1 MVITNFNYLLNVT
14 PFICLFINFIEEYL
28 KREEKEMESSKE
40 PITVRVGKLNSQII
54 GKTKT
59 FHPIFN
65 REGLLDALQV
75 LYDECD
81 SDCLRNLDKNIA
93 NFVDDN
99 KKFITDV
106 KRARVNITDFEL
118 KNVIGR
124 GHFGEVHLVK
134 EKQTGDVYAMKII
147 KKHLSL
153 EERNVAFNEERNIM
167 AFSDSS
173 WITSLQYA
181 FQDSASLYFVMEYHP
196 GGDLLGLLYRQGGT
210 LPESAA
216 CFYLAELVNYYNKK
230 LSPDILILPLN
241 ILDYGHKRFASDG
254 FCT

>member
-1 MVITNFNYLLNVT
+1 
-14 PFICLFINFIEEYL
+14 
-28 KREEKEMESSKE
+28 MERTKE
-40 PITVRVGKLNSQII
+40 PISVRIGKLNSQII

-59 FHPIFN
+59 FHHIFN

-81 SDCLRNLDKNIA
+81 SDCLRNLDKNVA
-93 NFVDDN
+93 NFVEEN

-106 KRARVNITDFEL
+106 KEARVNLSDFEL

-124 GHFGEVHLVK
+124 GHFGEVYMIK
-134 EKQTGDVYAMKII
+134 EKQTGDIYAMKII
-147 KKHLSL
+147 KKHRSL

-167 AFSDSS
+167 AFSESL
-173 WITSLQYA
+173 WITMLQYA
-181 FQDSASLYFVMEYHP
+181 FQDSANLYFVMEYHP

-216 CFYLAELVNYYNKK
+216 SFYLAELVKYNQ
-230 LSPDILILPLN
+230 LYILNQILYQ
-241 ILDYGHKRFASDG
+241 IF
-254 FCT
+254 